1 MSNDVQN
8 YLEQYASIRHDTRF
22 RKKLLSKI
30 LNQEEPEIAGAFFA
44 AFEREYLYDELDA
57 SMLLPS
63 FDK

>member
-30 LNQEEPEIAGAFFA
+30 LNQ
-44 AFEREYLYDELDA
+44 
-57 SMLLPS
+57 
-63 FDK
+63 